1 MSDQQPRHYRFE
13 GFQLDARTRELRDAQ
28 GELVSLNA
36 RAFDALCLLLRHRD
50 RVVGKDELLDTVWA
64 GRVVEE
70 NTLTQAI
77 SMLRRALG
85 AGAGDHRFIVTLPGR
100 GYRLVAAVEEADSDQ
115 PPTRRAGDVAATEPG
130 IVLEPAVPPVPLMP
144 SPGPSTRR
152 RTWLLAGLF
161 GTAGLLALAAWLA
174 RAPDPEP
181 APSKSASAL
190 ALAAAPRAGEITL
203 AVLPFRSLS
212 TGPRDEGLELGMAD
226 TLITRLSR
234 TGGLQVRALS
244 SSQRVAVAPLDARAV
259 GRELGA
265 AYLIEG
271 TTQRA
276 GDQVRINARLLSAA
290 DGQAIWADTFD
301 APIERVFTVQ
311 DRMSAAVT
319 SALKLSPAL
328 ATQRGQSPCDG
339 ADPVAYRAYLRGQY
353 QNNRPNIDRMAEALA
368 AFREAVD
375 RDPTCARAW
384 AGMAFAYRATVMTGD
399 GDPRQ
404 LFPLAQAAVQKALAI
419 DPQSAEAWASKGFIE
434 FWYDWD
440 WPRAEA
446 SIARAIALNPNLA
459 EAQLAMAH
467 LLVNIGRPRDALP
480 FIRRAIALDPLSP
493 LINSLGSFFLGHA
506 GEKDE
511 ARKHLQKTLEVEPDA
526 WIAMRIKAGQAMARG
541 DTAQAITSLTRAV
554 EISRRHSNTLALLG
568 KAYLKAGNRTA
579 AERVMSELEV
589 RRQRGYLPATSLAE
603 LADALGDRKRT
614 LDLLEQA
621 YRERDVRVSFLLL
634 DWPQLRTE
642 PRYLAL
648 LDRLRLPR
656 PALNSPARQERGP

>member
-1 MSDQQPRHYRFE
+1 MRQLGVEGYRIDP
-13 GFQLDARTRELRDAQ
+13 QARRLLSPAGAPVAMT
-28 GELVSLNA
+28 GK
-36 RAFDALCLLLRHRD
+36 AFDVLLFLVEHRD
-50 RVVGKDELLDTVWA
+50 RVVSKDDLLAAVWP
-64 GRVVEE
+64 GRVIEE

-77 SMLRRALG
+77 SLARRALG
-85 AGAGDHRFIVTLPGR
+85 SNASDHRHIVTLPGR
-100 GYRLVAAVEEADSDQ
+100 GYRFVAPVEEVDAGPPRDRRAEDRAPPTAETAVATTLPAPDQAPRPDPRRWWVAA
-115 PPTRRAGDVAATEPG
+115 
-130 IVLEPAVPPVPLMP
+130 
-144 SPGPSTRR
+144 
-152 RTWLLAGLF
+152 LLLS
-161 GTAGLLALAAWLA
+161 AGLLAVVAWRN
-174 RAPDPEP
+174 RAPEPVPEP
-181 APSKSASAL
+181 STSAL
-190 ALAAAPRAGEITL
+190 AATPRAQDITL

-244 SSQRVAVAPLDARAV
+244 SSQRVVAMPLDAKTV

-276 GDQVRINARLLSAA
+276 GDQVRINARLLSAV
-290 DGQAIWADTFD
+290 DGKAIWADTFD
-301 APIERVFTVQ
+301 APIDRVFTVQ
-311 DRMSAAVT
+311 DRMGAAVT

-328 ATQRGQSPCDG
+328 APQRGHSPPCDG

-353 QNNRPNIDRMAEALA
+353 QNNRPSVDRMAEALA
-368 AFREAVD
+368 AFREAID

-384 AGMAFAYRATVMTGD
+384 AGMAFAYRAMVMTGD
-399 GDPRQ
+399 GNPRE

-419 DPQSAEAWASKGFIE
+419 DPQSAEAWSSKGFIE

-467 LLVNIGRPRDALP
+467 LLVNIGRARDGLP
-480 FIRRAIALDPLSP
+480 YIRRAIALDPLSP
-493 LINSLGSFFLGHA
+493 LINSLGSSFLRLA

-511 ARKHLQKTLEVEPDA
+511 AAAHLQKTLELEPDA
-526 WIAMRIKAGQAMARG
+526 WIALRIKSGRAMGRG
-541 DTAQAITSLTRAV
+541 DTREAIANLKRAV
-554 EISRRHSNTLALLG
+554 EISRGQSNTLASLG
-568 KAYLKAGNRTA
+568 RAYLKAGDRAA
-579 AERVMSELEV
+579 AERVMAELEA
-589 RRQRGYLPATSLAE
+589 RRQQGYLPATSLAE
-603 LADALGDRKRT
+603 LADALGDRNRA
-614 LDLLEQA
+614 LDLLEQG
-621 YRERDVRVSFLLL
+621 YRERDVRMSFLLL
-634 DWPQLRTE
+634 DWPQLRNE

-656 PALNSPARQERGP
+656 PALKSPDREERGP